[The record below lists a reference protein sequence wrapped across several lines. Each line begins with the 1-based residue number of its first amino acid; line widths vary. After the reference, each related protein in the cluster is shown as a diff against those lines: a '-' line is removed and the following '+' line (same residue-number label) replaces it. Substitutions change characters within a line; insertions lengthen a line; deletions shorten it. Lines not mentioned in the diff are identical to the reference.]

1 MYITDSKLRVRIYA
15 GVKLWRGNESINRIN
30 LKEQIVFGDGGNL
43 DVIKIEME
51 KIVGRMQHTKQ
62 SSDFNIKS
70 NTAEGVRR

>member
-43 DVIKIEME
+43 DVIKIEWR
-51 KIVGRMQHTKQ
+51 KL
-62 SSDFNIKS
+62 
-70 NTAEGVRR
+70 